1 MTPGAA
7 MALSSNTRCNGFWY
21 EEQVTEELL
30 LRMVFKKMMFDSES
44 PFQRVQIIETVPF
57 GKTLVLDDHTQSSAM
72 DEHIY
77 HECLVHPA
85 MMAHGAPKTV
95 FIGGGGEGAT
105 AREVLK
111 WKSVEKVVM
120 VDLDEVAC
128 KMCQEHLPEWNTGVY
143 SDPRFEIHYED
154 AYAFLQNYSG
164 PKFDVV
170 IMDISDPIE
179 CGPGI
184 GLYFKEFYA
193 DVLLP
198 QMSDDGVF
206 VAQSRA
212 CMHSLR
218 HLPAVLHPETRAH
231 SH

>member
-1 MTPGAA
+1 
-7 MALSSNTRCNGFWY
+7 MAKSS
-21 EEQVTEELL
+21 
-30 LRMVFKKMMFDSES
+30 KS
-44 PFQRVQIIETVPF
+44 
-57 GKTLVLDDHTQSSAM
+57 QSSAL

-77 HECLVHPA
+77 HETLVHPA

-105 AREVLK
+105 AREVLR

-128 KMCQEHLPEWNTGVY
+128 KMCQEHLPEWNAGAY
-143 SDPRFEIHYED
+143 DDPRFEIHYKD
-154 AYAFLQNYSG
+154 AYAFLNDYSG
-164 PKFDVV
+164 PTFDVV

-184 GLYFKEFYA
+184 ALYFKEFYK

-198 QMSDDGVF
+198 KMSENSVF
-206 VAQSRA
+206 VTQVPIFRE
-212 CMHSLR
+212 
-218 HLPAVLHPETRAH
+218 HPYPMRL
-231 SH
+231 

>member
-111 WKSVEKVVM
+111 WKSGKG
-120 VDLDEVAC
+120 C
-128 KMCQEHLPEWNTGVY
+128 HGG
-143 SDPRFEIHYED
+143 F
-154 AYAFLQNYSG
+154 G
-164 PKFDVV
+164 
-170 IMDISDPIE
+170 
-179 CGPGI
+179 
-184 GLYFKEFYA
+184 
-193 DVLLP
+193 
-198 QMSDDGVF
+198 
-206 VAQSRA
+206 
-212 CMHSLR
+212 
-218 HLPAVLHPETRAH
+218 
-231 SH
+231 

>member
-1 MTPGAA
+1 M
-7 MALSSNTRCNGFWY
+7 
-21 EEQVTEELL
+21 L
-30 LRMVFKKMMFDSES
+30 LRL
-44 PFQRVQIIETVPF
+44 PFLFFYTLSLLPIILSF
-57 GKTLVLDDHTQSSAM
+57 S
-72 DEHIY
+72 
-77 HECLVHPA
+77 
-85 MMAHGAPKTV
+85 
-95 FIGGGGEGAT
+95 GGGGEGAT

-184 GLYFKEFYA
+184 GLYFTEFYA
-193 DVLLP
+193 DVFLP
-198 QMSDDGVF
+198 KMSDDGVF
-206 VAQSRA
+206 GSITYLYMCTYTYIYMYMYMYIFINSYVSI
-212 CMHSLR
+212 
-218 HLPAVLHPETRAH
+218 
-231 SH
+231 